1 MMNLEMSIKRNGKRR
16 RKKVRPGSVKEISGR
31 ESFNK
36 EGVKDIQCITT
47 HIYNVSIRGVA
58 YSLLFFEIQTC
69 LVTAQV

>member
-1 MMNLEMSIKRNGKRR
+1 MMNLKMSIKRNGKRR

-47 HIYNVSIRGVA
+47 HIYKN
-58 YSLLFFEIQTC
+58 TNC
-69 LVTAQV
+69 